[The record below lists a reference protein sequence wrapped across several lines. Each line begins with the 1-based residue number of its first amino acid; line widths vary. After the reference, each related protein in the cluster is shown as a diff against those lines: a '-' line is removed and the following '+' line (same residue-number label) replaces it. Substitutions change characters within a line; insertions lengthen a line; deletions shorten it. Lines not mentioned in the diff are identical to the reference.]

1 MKMFNF
7 IKKAKDNK
15 NVTRSEYGDFIN
27 SFIRST
33 NITPPMDE
41 NLLKALLS
49 ERAITKEEALSIP
62 AVSGAIDF
70 ISSSIASMPIKLY
83 RNKKGNIEEKENDV
97 RVKLLNGDTGDTLD
111 AFQLKKRLIMDYF
124 LDKGGYCYVQKARN
138 TVTAIKYVDPAQ
150 ISINQISIDPINKKY
165 IIFVS
170 NGKQYDTFEFIK
182 LLRNTKNGVE
192 GISLIENISSA
203 LKTALSNLLYQLFVA
218 RSGGAIKGYLTL
230 ERVVTQEDLDI
241 ISKKFKDAY
250 TKNDGSIPILNGG
263 IKYNESSRSSAEMQI
278 NETKKLLNDEINN
291 VFHITNDFYDTF
303 KKAIYP
309 IIRAFEIQLNSVLL
323 LESEK
328 KNMFFSFDTKE
339 MMKASLDKRFIAYRT
354 AKDVGF
360 TLNEIRQMENM
371 NHIDG
376 LDVVNVGLGAVLYD
390 INTEQYFTPNT
401 GLTENLTK
409 KETISINKEKNISE
423 TNMKEKSISGNTE
436 KKINGEKETIDWQ
449 GGDINVS

>member
-15 NVTRSEYGDFIN
+15 NVTRFEYGDFIN

-303 KKAIYP
+303 KEAIYP

-371 NHIDG
+371 NHING

-409 KETISINKEKNISE
+409 KETVSINKEKNISE

>member
-7 IKKAKDNK
+7 IKKTKDNK

-303 KKAIYP
+303 KEAIYP

-371 NHIDG
+371 NHING

-409 KETISINKEKNISE
+409 KETISIDKEKNISE
-423 TNMKEKSISGNTE
+423 NNMKEKSISGNTE